1 MSTCWRKNCLKFRP
15 FTKNKQGDAENQNRA
30 AGQLTH
36 RLSIKDLGPRPQM
49 QGCGALQAG
58 RGRAATNPWLPVRTE
73 PGRPEHGQEWG
84 LGRGEQGIAAQLG
97 SCRVTGSTSLGASES
112 ESTCLGTH
120 DGESKSL
127 QTHNG
132 ESTRLGTH
140 NSGSTHLGTCDGES
154 KHLRIH
160 DNESKSLGTHNGES
174 KSPGTCDGGSTSL
187 GTRDGE
193 STRLRIHDG
202 GQVDT
207 PPAWGHTV
215 VASHSPTAEG
225 RPGVNSRRGLG
236 LAEGLRPQS
245 QASLHFCSSPQYQ
258 GPRGASRAQAEYGH
272 WLPVPW
278 GSVLQRPH
286 PRAPESR
293 ALAAA
298 PGK

>member
-1 MSTCWRKNCLKFRP
+1 MVSPPAWGAPKS
-15 FTKNKQGDAENQNRA
+15 E
-30 AGQLTH
+30 
-36 RLSIKDLGPRPQM
+36 SSSLGACN
-49 QGCGALQAG
+49 G
-58 RGRAATNPWLPVRTE
+58 
-73 PGRPEHGQEWG
+73 
-84 LGRGEQGIAAQLG
+84 
-97 SCRVTGSTSLGASES
+97 GSTSLE
-112 ESTCLGTH
+112 TH
-120 DGESKSL
+120 DNESKSLRIHDNESKSL
-127 QTHNG
+127 QTRDG
-132 ESTRLGTH
+132 ESTCLGTH

-154 KHLRIH
+154 KSLGTCDGESKSPGACDGGSTSLGTH
-160 DNESKSLGTHNGES
+160 DGESKSLGTHNGES
-174 KSPGTCDGGSTSL
+174 TC
-187 GTRDGE
+187 
-193 STRLRIHDG
+193 LRVHDG

-225 RPGVNSRRGLG
+225 WPGVNSRRGLG